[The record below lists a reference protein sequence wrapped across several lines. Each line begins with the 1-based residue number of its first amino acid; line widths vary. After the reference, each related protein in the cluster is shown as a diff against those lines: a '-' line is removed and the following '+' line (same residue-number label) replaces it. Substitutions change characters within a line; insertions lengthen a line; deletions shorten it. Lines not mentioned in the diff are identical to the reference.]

1 MIMQVRFHRYVAVI
15 ALMVTA
21 AFARQEVNDGG
32 LPEGATLAIRLE
44 QTVRSDRVHPGDE
57 VRAKLLAPVLMH
69 GAIAI
74 PANASIL
81 GTALHVQPLGPG
93 RASQLLIRFHAA
105 RWRDG
110 SMPLNA
116 YISRQLLIKR
126 TFTTESRQFCPPIE
140 RFLPRRQSSQ
150 QQQPAPAQ
158 QPAPQPPPQPPP
170 AQPKAPAP
178 PAYPPPR
185 PRTENMDLCHN
196 PIGTRREDLRRQ
208 TFTSPAI
215 SDILIRK
222 LTVPEGGLLLESPKK
237 NIKLPKGMML
247 EIRNSAP

>member
-1 MIMQVRFHRYVAVI
+1 MIMQLRFHRYVAVI

-44 QTVRSDRVHPGDE
+44 QTVRADRAHAGDE

-69 GAIAI
+69 GAI
-74 PANASIL
+74 IL

-116 YISRQLLIKR
+116 YVSRQLLIKR

-158 QPAPQPPPQPPP
+158 QPAPQPPP

-178 PAYPPPR
+178 PVYAPPR
-185 PRTENMDLCHN
+185 PRTENMDPCHN
-196 PIGTRREDLRRQ
+196 AMGTRSEDLRRQ

-247 EIRNSAP
+247 EIRNSARYPGVF